1 MKKLALAGAA
11 LLMGASPVHAQE
23 QQVELSQADQDRVV
37 RDLQVLIGGL
47 QSENIEDEAKAVL
60 ISCLYENSL
69 KTISEQMAI
78 ALGNNPQID
87 QTNGSQLLMVML
99 AICGYQPAQSQAAA
113 PAAASAAEETI
124 QRN

>member
-11 LLMGASPVHAQE
+11 LLMAATPVHAQE
-23 QQVELSQADQDRVV
+23 EQVELSQADQERIV
-37 RDLQVLIGGL
+37 RDLQVFIGGL

-60 ISCLYENSL
+60 ISCIYENSL
-69 KTISEQMAI
+69 KTISEQMVI
-78 ALGNNPQID
+78 ALNNNPQID

-99 AICGYQPAQSQAAA
+99 AICGYQPAQAPA
-113 PAAASAAEETI
+113 PAAAPAAEETI